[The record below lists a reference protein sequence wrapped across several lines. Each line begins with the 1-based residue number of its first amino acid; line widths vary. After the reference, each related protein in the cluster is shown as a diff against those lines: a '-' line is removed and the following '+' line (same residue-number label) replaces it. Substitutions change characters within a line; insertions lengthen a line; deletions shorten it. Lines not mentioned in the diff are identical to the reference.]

1 MKAMSDL
8 GVTVILDERLDL
20 STVADSQKK
29 GAERVVKTLKG
40 REIAAE
46 LVVRYPLISLYHHTL
61 TIVMSPTRCFA
72 QVKFL
77 ILPLSARWTRVS
89 FDRIVVLLVC

>member
-1 MKAMSDL
+1 MFFVNCYLYNSGLNNVVLLVMKAMSDL

-46 LVVRYPLISLYHHTL
+46 LVVRYPLIS
-61 TIVMSPTRCFA
+61 P
-72 QVKFL
+72 
-77 ILPLSARWTRVS
+77 
-89 FDRIVVLLVC
+89 

>member
-1 MKAMSDL
+1 MRLKCTARVCVFVNYHLCFWFNDVVSSVMKAMSDL

-46 LVVRYPLISLYHHTL
+46 LVVRYPLISPYHHAHDYH
-61 TIVMSPTRCFA
+61 VPY
-72 QVKFL
+72 
-77 ILPLSARWTRVS
+77 
-89 FDRIVVLLVC
+89 